1 RSGSRFIP
9 ARSAARGAR
18 CCGSRL
24 RPWWVPARGGAQLG
38 AAGAA
43 AARAAAATAVRVEA
57 VAGRE
62 GPVRRPGPLR
72 AMPPRTATRR
82 HMPTPAVEDYLKAI
96 YQLSVEGERV
106 SNSAIAERLGIAAA
120 SVTEMLKRLS
130 EAGLVEHVPYRGVTL
145 TAAGAETAVRM
156 VRRHRVLEA
165 FLVEQLGYTWD
176 QVHEEAER
184 LEHAASDDLIDRMAQ
199 VLGEP
204 SEDPHGHPIPARGAE
219 FLEEPL
225 PTLAELDAG
234 RRAVLRRVSDEDPA
248 LLRYLAELTL
258 RPGVTIELIDRAP
271 FDGPLRVRIGDA
283 I

>member
-1 RSGSRFIP
+1 
-9 ARSAARGAR
+9 
-18 CCGSRL
+18 
-24 RPWWVPARGGAQLG
+24 
-38 AAGAA
+38 
-43 AARAAAATAVRVEA
+43 
-57 VAGRE
+57 
-62 GPVRRPGPLR
+62 
-72 AMPPRTATRR
+72 
-82 HMPTPAVEDYLKAI
+82 MPTPAVEDYLKAI
-96 YQLSVEGERV
+96 YLLSVEGERV

-120 SVTEMLKRLS
+120 SVTEMLKRLG

-145 TAAGAETAVRM
+145 TEAGAETAVRM
-156 VRRHRVLEA
+156 IRRHRVLES

-204 SEDPHGHPIPARGAE
+204 REDPHGHPIPARGCE

-225 PTLAELDAG
+225 PTLAELGAG

-248 LLRYLAELTL
+248 LLRYLAELNL

-283 I
+283 IELLGVELAKRLYVEPLDEEAAEGA